1 MVYDTLTSVLDKQ
14 DQIKTQNPEPIDSE
28 FDISTMS
35 TEIIKICENLSEE
48 NDNFNEV
55 QTAILIENYILRYK
69 RFLYNVISRHIFN
82 GNDPGT
88 IHSNIDFLLSYVIS
102 NDYKADFNSR
112 NKGDNQIEQLYCIKK
127 SVLKLLDHANL
138 AEIQYTNLKQSD
150 NDYKDKFNL
159 NIIPVKN
166 DIEKQLSGFTRDMTS
181 QLISLIGIFTAMSF
195 LVFGGINSL
204 DNIFKSADSIPI
216 LKLMIVGCIW
226 GICILNLVF
235 VFMFFISKMT
245 KLNIKSAVE
254 GNLIQKYP
262 LVWWSNL
269 IICTILLLSTWLFY
283 IDHYN
288 IGSWFLSLSRDN
300 SYTSISGFIVII
312 LFFVIS
318 SRFILKKYHEDPD
331 STKSATNENH
341 LIVDDFPKAKQP
353 IIIDDS
359 PLIAQA
365 FNTDHTLA
373 TTAANKNAKQQNGK
387 IIHRKKN
394 KKKR

>member
-1 MVYDTLTSVLDKQ
+1 MTNDTLTSVLDKQ
-14 DQIKTQNPEPIDSE
+14 DKIKIQDPRPIDPE

-35 TEIIKICENLSEE
+35 AEIIKICKNLSEE
-48 NDNFNEV
+48 NDSFDKV
-55 QTAILIENYILRYK
+55 QTTILIENYILCYK
-69 RFLYNVISRHIFN
+69 RFLYNVISHHIFS

-88 IHSNIDFLLSYVIS
+88 IHSNIESLLSYVTS
-102 NDYKADFNSR
+102 NDYKTAFNSR
-112 NKGDNQIEQLYCIKK
+112 NKSSNQTDELYCIKK
-127 SVLKLLDHANL
+127 SVIKLLDHANL
-138 AEIQYTNLKQSD
+138 AEIQYVNLKQSD

-204 DNIFKSADSIPI
+204 DNIFKSADNIPI

-226 GICILNLVF
+226 GICILNLIF

-245 KLNIKSAVE
+245 QLNIKSAPE

-269 IICTILLLSTWLFY
+269 IICTILLLTIWLFY
-283 IDHYN
+283 IDYYN
-288 IGSWFLSLSRDN
+288 IGSWFLSLNKDN
-300 SYTSISGFIVII
+300 TYTSTLGFIIII

-318 SRFILKKYHEDPD
+318 SRFILKKYSEIPG
-331 STKSATNENH
+331 SVKPTTNENQP
-341 LIVDDFPKAKQP
+341 IVDDFQDAIQP
-353 IIIDDS
+353 IIIGDS
-359 PLIAQA
+359 PLITQSS
-365 FNTDHTLA
+365 NINHELA
-373 TTAANKNAKQQNGK
+373 ATSTNKKAKQRNGK
-387 IIHRKKN
+387 VSHNKN
-394 KKKR
+394 KKKK